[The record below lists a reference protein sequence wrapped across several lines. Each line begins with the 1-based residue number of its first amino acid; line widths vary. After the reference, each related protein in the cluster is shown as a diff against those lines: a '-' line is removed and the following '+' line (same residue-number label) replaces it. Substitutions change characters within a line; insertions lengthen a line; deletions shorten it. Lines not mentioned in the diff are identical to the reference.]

1 MLWKTDRHQFMEEP
15 KVIFEKKTINLK
27 DGRTGILRPVET
39 KDAEAMIEYLRI
51 VSSETP
57 FLLRNEDEVTLTVEA
72 EEKLLESK
80 RNAFREIMMVAEV
93 EGVIAGNC
101 GIMSNGN
108 LRRVYHRCGFAIA
121 LKEAYWNLGIGSA
134 MMEYAFS
141 LAKEMGYEQAELE
154 VVEGNN
160 RAKNL
165 YERFGFK
172 ETGKN
177 FRALKYDDGSY
188 RDEYKM
194 VKILTD

>member
-1 MLWKTDRHQFMEEP
+1 
-15 KVIFEKKTINLK
+15 
-27 DGRTGILRPVET
+27 
-39 KDAEAMIEYLRI
+39 
-51 VSSETP
+51 
-57 FLLRNEDEVTLTVEA
+57 
-72 EEKLLESK
+72 
-80 RNAFREIMMVAEV
+80 MMVAEV

-121 LKEAYWNLGIGSA
+121 LKEAYWNIGIGSA

>member
-1 MLWKTDRHQFMEEP
+1 M
-15 KVIFEKKTINLK
+15 IFEKKIMNLK
-27 DGRTGILRPVET
+27 DGRTCILRPVEI
-39 KDAEAMIEYLRI
+39 KDAEAMIEYLRR

-57 FLLRNEDEVTLTVEA
+57 FLLRNEDEVTFTVEA
-72 EEKLLESK
+72 EEKLLVSK
-80 RNAFREIMMVAEV
+80 RNASREIMMVAEV

-108 LRRVYHRCGFAIA
+108 LRRIYHRCGFAIA
-121 LKEAYWNLGIGSA
+121 LKEVYWNLGIGSA

-160 RAKNL
+160 RAKKL

>member
-1 MLWKTDRHQFMEEP
+1 M
-15 KVIFEKKTINLK
+15 IFEEKKITLK
-27 DGRTGILRPVET
+27 DNRICVLRSVEA
-39 KDAEAMIEYLRI
+39 KDAADMLEYLRI

-57 FLLRNEDEVTLTVEA
+57 FLLRNEDEVTYTIES
-72 EEKLLESK
+72 EEQLLESK
-80 RNAFREIMMVAEV
+80 RNSPREIMMIAEV
-93 EGVIAGNC
+93 EGVVAGNC
-101 GIMSNGN
+101 GIVTHGD

-121 LKEAYWNLGIGSA
+121 IKELYWNLGIGSA

-154 VVEGNN
+154 VVDGNN
-160 RAKNL
+160 RAKGL

-188 RDEYKM
+188 KDEYKM
-194 VKILTD
+194 VKML

>member
-1 MLWKTDRHQFMEEP
+1 M
-15 KVIFEKKTINLK
+15 IFEKKIIDLK
-27 DGRTGILRPVET
+27 NGHTCILRSVEI
-39 KDAEAMIEYLRI
+39 KDAESMIEYLRI

-57 FLLRNEDEVTLTVEA
+57 FLLRNEDEVVFTVES
-72 EEKLLESK
+72 EERLLENK
-80 RNAFREIMMVAEV
+80 RDHPREIMMVAEV
-93 EGVIAGNC
+93 DGIIAGNC
-101 GIMSNGN
+101 GILSNGH

-134 MMEYAFS
+134 MMAYAFS
-141 LAKEMGYEQAELE
+141 LAKKMGYEQIELE
-154 VVEGNN
+154 VVDGNV

-194 VKILTD
+194 VKVLDD

>member
-1 MLWKTDRHQFMEEP
+1 M
-15 KVIFEKKTINLK
+15 IFEKKIINLK
-27 DGRTGILRPVET
+27 DGRTCILRSVEI
-39 KDAEAMIEYLRI
+39 KDAEAMIEYLRM

-57 FLLRNEDEVTLTVEA
+57 YLLRNEDEVTYTVES

-80 RNAFREIMMVAEV
+80 REHPREIMMVAEI

-101 GIMSNGN
+101 GVMSHGN
-108 LRRVYHRCGFAIA
+108 LRRVYHRCDFAIA

-134 MMEYAFS
+134 MMDYAFS
-141 LAKEMGYEQAELE
+141 LAREMGYEQAELE

-165 YERFGFK
+165 YERFGFR

-194 VKILTD
+194 VKILSE

>member
-1 MLWKTDRHQFMEEP
+1 M
-15 KVIFEKKTINLK
+15 IFEEKKITLK
-27 DGRTGILRPVET
+27 DNRICVLRSVEA
-39 KDAEAMIEYLRI
+39 KDAADMLEYLRI

-57 FLLRNEDEVTLTVEA
+57 FLLRNEDEVTYTIES
-72 EEKLLESK
+72 EEQLLESK
-80 RNAFREIMMVAEV
+80 RNSPREIMMIAEV
-93 EGVIAGNC
+93 EGVVAGNC
-101 GIMSNGN
+101 GIVTHGD

-121 LKEAYWNLGIGSA
+121 IKELYWNLGIGSA

-154 VVEGNN
+154 VVDGNN
-160 RAKNL
+160 RAKGL

-188 RDEYKM
+188 KDEYKM
-194 VKILTD
+194 VKIL